1 MDGLPYHKF
10 FNLTHH
16 SQRYDWDCGLTCI
29 LMVLEATSKK
39 YFLNNFDKICDAE
52 GFGNSPWTIDLC
64 YVLKKFNIKHVYF
77 TKTIGVD
84 ESYATDPYYKELVGK
99 DKNRI
104 TKRFKE
110 AESKGIALDKRT
122 VDFSALIKHLA
133 YEGPIILL
141 TNVLLLRC
149 DICKKD
155 KVKDYVGLIYKFS
168 WLKILFFNV

>member
-10 FNLTHH
+10 YNFTHH
-16 SQRYDWDCGLTCI
+16 SQKYDWDCGLTCI
-29 LMVLEATSKK
+29 MMVLGVTSKT
-39 YFLNNFDKICDAE
+39 YFLHNFEKICKSE

-84 ESYATDPYYKELVGK
+84 ESYATDPYYEELIGK
-99 DKNRI
+99 DRSRI

-110 AESKGIALDKRT
+110 AESKGIFLDKRT
-122 VDFSALIKHLA
+122 VDFAALVRHLA

-149 DICKKD
+149 EICKKD
-155 KVKDYVGLIYKFS
+155 KVKDFVG
-168 WLKILFFNV
+168 